1 MRYTGTL
8 KLLSKYALGLL
19 FALAGLYHFVNPAFY
34 LRMMPPYLPWHLPL
48 VYLSGVGETALGLL
62 LLVPKYTRLAAWGLI
77 ALLVAVFPANLH
89 MAFNPQLFPDLSPV
103 ALWLRLPLQ
112 GLLIAWV
119 YSFTRDDKDGSSR
132 SGVRDSRAL

>member
-34 LRMMPPYLPWHLPL
+34 LRMMPPDLPWHLFL
-48 VYLSGVGETALGLL
+48 VYFSGLCETALGLL
-62 LLVPKYTRLAAWGLI
+62 LLVPKYTRPAAWGLI
-77 ALLVAVFPANLH
+77 ALLVAVFPANLY
-89 MAFNPQLFPDLSPV
+89 MAFNPQLFPELSPV

-119 YSFTRDDKDGSSR
+119 YSFTRVDEGVSNNSGGRDG
-132 SGVRDSRAL
+132 RAL